1 MDSITATPQRFCN
14 LQPARVD
21 AETFRNPASSLK
33 LPELLLARQL
43 PQRLPPTLS
52 LQLPFGL
59 VSQRAQGIRIHPC
72 PGLPLVQVGPWQAER
87 LVQRQPIHSVV
98 RDCRKVDHVLHR
110 EQMAKDVAVLVQCPR
125 LRCQQV
131 GQRPEAQT
139 GCACEQPFQCIGGR
153 LMPAKVAGIAQGF
166 NDRLGARVGF
176 RSPLGQRFLC
186 VLRCALCCDDQGFAS
201 KGGSVEGL
209 GFRPAWGGPGP

>member
-1 MDSITATPQRFCN
+1 MSQRG
-14 LQPARVD
+14 
-21 AETFRNPASSLK
+21 S
-33 LPELLLARQL
+33 
-43 PQRLPPTLS
+43 PTLR
-52 LQLPFGL
+52 LQLTLRL
-59 VSQRAQGIRIHPC
+59 VGQRAQGVRIHPC

-87 LVQRQPIHSVV
+87 LVQRKSIDPIVFD
-98 RDCRKVDHVLHR
+98 RRQADHFLHC
-110 EQMAKDVAVLVQCPR
+110 EQVAKDCTIFVQHPR
-125 LRCQQV
+125 LGCQQI
-131 GQRPEAQT
+131 GQRAEAQA
-139 GCACEQPFQCIGGR
+139 GCPGEQPFQRIGGG
-153 LMPAKVAGIAQGF
+153 LMPAKIAGMAQGF